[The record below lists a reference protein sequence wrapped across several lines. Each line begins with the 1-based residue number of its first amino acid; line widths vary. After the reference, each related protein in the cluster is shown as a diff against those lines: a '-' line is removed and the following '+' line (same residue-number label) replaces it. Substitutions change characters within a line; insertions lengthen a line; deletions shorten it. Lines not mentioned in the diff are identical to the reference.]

1 MRRIVLILA
10 ALLCLTAPAFAQTY
24 LPLDL
29 ALTTALNDVNQR
41 LGTAY
46 TYDSGQVAYL
56 YEEVRV
62 DGDNLGCPVVSE
74 TSNATFYVTVV
85 QFDTQLDNIYEWE
98 YRLAYDADGNIRMV
112 LCDAPP
118 GGTRGPGFNTTPQPT
133 NTPTDTPT
141 NTPTRTPTGTPPPI
155 LIGRDGPR
163 VLPPLICDGLPSR
176 LIVGSTGRVIVGD
189 TSNNLRQRPDRDS
202 VQVGDLFPGEV
213 FTVVDGPICEDNYTW
228 YAVEVN
234 GDLKGWTAEG
244 TRGDYFIEPVLTD
257 AARIIPANAAG
268 LLPYGLP
275 FAPGTS
281 GITAEYGGYMVT
293 YDIDSAQAWTLP
305 QDLFTTL
312 ANAAWQAAGPEVVGQ
327 FNFVHRDWLGR
338 IWTADALTGA
348 LVASNEPNLAP
359 FALPVIGGIPILSV
373 DMESHFIAVPGTTP
387 ETILVYEID
396 PNGGEAVASATL
408 GLNGPLRDLAFWPD
422 GTGLYAATDTEI
434 ALYTFE
440 LGDGWSGVPV
450 TIFTHDV
457 ANPKLATSLDG
468 STVAVS
474 GTAATGVPGL
484 RVYNVSLVNT
494 VSVTAGAAINGEPG
508 TTWSRPSV
516 NPDGS
521 LVAYSSSLGAVRVS
535 DTVAG
540 ATVAEIASGV
550 SGPVA
555 FSMDG
560 LVLLAPT
567 ANQQV
572 QMFGVAL
579 PPDLTQV
586 TATPT
591 FAPGVVVVTQTPTF
605 GPLVV
610 TATPTFGAIVVT
622 ATPTFGPIVV
632 TATPTMEPTLAP
644 PTASQ

>member
-10 ALLCLTAPAFAQTY
+10 ALACLTAPAFAQTY
-24 LPLDL
+24 LSLDL

-41 LGTAY
+41 LGTTFAWE
-46 TYDSGQVAYL
+46 DGQVAYL

-62 DGDNLGCPVVSE
+62 DGDNLGCPVVAE

-85 QFDTQLDNIYEWE
+85 QFDTELDNIYEWE

-112 LCDAPP
+112 ICDTPP

-133 NTPTDTPT
+133 NTPT
-141 NTPTRTPTGTPPPI
+141 NTPTPTPTPTLTGTPPPI
-155 LIGRDGPR
+155 LLERDGSR
-163 VLPPLICDGLPSR
+163 VLPPIICDGLPSR

-189 TSNNLRQRPDRDS
+189 TSNNLRQRPDRDA
-202 VQVGDLFPGEV
+202 VQVGDLFPGEDFV
-213 FTVVDGPICEDNYTW
+213 VVDGPICEDNYTW
-228 YAVEVN
+228 YAVEVD
-234 GDLKGWTAEG
+234 GELKGWTAEG

-268 LLPYGLP
+268 LQPYGVP

-281 GITAEYGGYMVT
+281 GMTAEYSGYVVT
-293 YDIDSAQAWTLP
+293 YDADSANVWTLP

-312 ANAAWQAAGPEVVGQ
+312 ANAAWQAAGPDTVGQ

-338 IWTADALTGA
+338 IWTADALTGTLSA
-348 LVASNEPNLAP
+348 GNDLDLAP
-359 FALPVIGGIPILSV
+359 FALPVIGGIPILSM
-373 DMESHFIAVPGTTP
+373 DMESRFIAVPGATP
-387 ETILVYEID
+387 ETIVVYSVD
-396 PNGGEAVASATL
+396 QDGGAATVSATL

-422 GTGLYAATDTEI
+422 GMGLYAATDTEI
-434 ALYTFE
+434 ALYQYV
-440 LGDGWSGVPV
+440 LGEGWGAVPV

-457 ANPKLATSLDG
+457 ANPKLSTSLNG
-468 STVAVS
+468 NTVAVS
-474 GTAATGVPGL
+474 GTTATGVPGL
-484 RVYNVSLVNT
+484 RVYNVSLTST

-516 NPDGS
+516 NPDGT
-521 LVAYSSSLGAVRVS
+521 LVAFSSSIGAVRVA

-540 ATVAEIASGV
+540 AVVAQLTTGG

-560 LVLLAPT
+560 LILLAPT

-572 QMFGVAL
+572 QMYGVAL

-605 GPLVV
+605 GPVVV

-622 ATPTFGPIVV
+622 ATPTFGPIIV
-632 TATPTMEPTLAP
+632 TATPSTAPTLAA